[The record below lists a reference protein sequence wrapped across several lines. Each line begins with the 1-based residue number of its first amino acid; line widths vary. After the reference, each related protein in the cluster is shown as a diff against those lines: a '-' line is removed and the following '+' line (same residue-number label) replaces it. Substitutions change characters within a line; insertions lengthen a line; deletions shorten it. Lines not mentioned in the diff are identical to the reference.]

1 MNPPHVVQAA
11 ANSNIALV
19 KYWGKL
25 ERPGNYPA
33 VPSLSLTL
41 AALTTTTELAL
52 DTGLSSDVIELDG
65 EVASGKARTRVVAVL
80 DRFRDLTSQRIF
92 AHVRSRNDFPT
103 AAGLAS
109 SASGFA
115 ALVTAAN
122 QAYAAPCGTSELS
135 ALARA
140 ASASAARSLFGG
152 WSVLEVGA
160 ESAAPLAPADHWP
173 LVLLVAV
180 TASGKKSI
188 GSTEAMN
195 LTRSTSPYYPA
206 WLSNAQGLFE
216 QARDAVLGRDL
227 PRLGEAMERSTLMM
241 HATMM
246 TASPSVLYWCAGTVN
261 VMRRVQQLRDQ
272 QGLPCYFTMDAGP
285 HVKVLCHG
293 SHAESLREALSAVEG
308 VSHVLLTSPGP
319 AARTLTPTPS

>member
-1 MNPPHVVQAA
+1 MNPPPFVRAA

-41 AALTTTTELAL
+41 ADLTTTTELTL
-52 DTGLSSDVIELDG
+52 DASLPSDVVELDG
-65 EVASGKARTRVVAVL
+65 EPAGGRALSRVVAVL
-80 DRFRDLTSQRIF
+80 DRFRDVSNQRVF
-92 AHVRSRNDFPT
+92 ARVRSQNDFPT

-122 QAYAAPCGTSELS
+122 QAFGSPCSTSELS

-160 ESAAPLAPADHWP
+160 ESAAALAPVAHWP
-173 LVLLVAV
+173 LVLIVAV

-195 LTRSTSPYYPA
+195 LTRSTSPYYSA
-206 WLSNAQGLFE
+206 WLSSAQGLFE
-216 QARDAVLGRDL
+216 QARDAVLCRDL

-241 HATMM
+241 HATMI
-246 TASPSVLYWCAGTVN
+246 TASPSVLYWCAGTLN
-261 VMRRVQQLRDQ
+261 VMRCVQQLRERHEI
-272 QGLPCYFTMDAGP
+272 PCYFTMDAGP
-285 HVKVLCHG
+285 HVKVLCH
-293 SHAESLREALSAVEG
+293 SKHAEALRNALSSVEG
-308 VSHVLLTSPGP
+308 VSQVMVTTPGP
-319 AARTLTPTPS
+319 AARILCPSQ